1 MEPQQIADLILGDL
15 DEVVER
21 ARAAYL
27 ERIPRLREMPEATV
41 GAVLEATRRTMRQFC
56 RYYLAG
62 TLDSTAWGQVRD
74 ATVERAGETF
84 SQAEIA
90 EIIDVARSIGV
101 ETVERIATEHPAL
114 TSAERAKLTKTM
126 DRYVTE
132 LSEREDRLRRLSSPS
147 RLDDILGDLEAEG
160 ADLQ

>member
-1 MEPQQIADLILGDL
+1 MEPQEIADLVLGDL
-15 DEVVER
+15 DQVVER

-27 ERIPRLREMPEATV
+27 ERIPRLREMPEGTM

-56 RYYLAG
+56 RYYVAG
-62 TLDSTAWGQVRD
+62 TLDTAAWTQVRD
-74 ATVERAGETF
+74 ATVERAGEVF

-90 EIIDVARSIGV
+90 DIIDVARSVGLD
-101 ETVERIATEHPAL
+101 TVERIGETHPEL
-114 TSAERAKLTKTM
+114 TTAERAKLTKSM
-126 DRYVTE
+126 DRYLTE
-132 LSEREDRLRRLSSPS
+132 LAEREDRLRRLSSPS